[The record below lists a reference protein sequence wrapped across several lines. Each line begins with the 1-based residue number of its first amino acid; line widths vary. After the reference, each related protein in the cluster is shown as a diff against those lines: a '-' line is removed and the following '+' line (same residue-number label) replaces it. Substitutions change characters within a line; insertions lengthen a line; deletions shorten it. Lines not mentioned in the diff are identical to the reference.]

1 MSTTDQHPWGRVDE
15 AGVVYVRTADGERV
29 VGEYPDATPEEA
41 LAYFERKYLDL
52 AGQVGLLEQRVRRGA
67 PASDVAKAV
76 ASLRASVA
84 NANAVGDLAALD
96 ARLAKL
102 GGTVE
107 ELTEQQSAEAKA
119 AVEQA
124 VAERTAIVEHVEA
137 LASEDPAKTQ
147 WKQASARL
155 DELFSAW
162 QKHQHEGPRIPKNE
176 ANELWKRFRA
186 ARTTLERNRKSFFAE
201 LDSQHRDVRARK
213 TELIERAEALAPL
226 GAEGVP
232 QYRALLDDWKR
243 AGRAGKRNDDA
254 LWARFKA
261 AGDVLYSAKAETD
274 AIENE
279 EYQRNLEQKLALLEE
294 AEPLLKATDRNQ
306 ARSALLSIQ
315 TRWDAIGKVPRDQ
328 VRFIEDRLRK
338 VEAAVR
344 RLDEEHWERSNPEK
358 KARSEGLASQLADA
372 IAKLEDEL
380 ESAKAS
386 GDARAIQQA
395 QEALDARKA
404 WLSALR

>member
-1 MSTTDQHPWGRVDE
+1 
-15 AGVVYVRTADGERV
+15 
-29 VGEYPDATPEEA
+29 
-41 LAYFERKYLDL
+41 
-52 AGQVGLLEQRVRRGA
+52 
-67 PASDVAKAV
+67 
-76 ASLRASVA
+76 VA

-124 VAERTAIVEHVEA
+124 IAERTSIVEQAEA
-137 LASEDPAKTQ
+137 LAAEDPAKTQ

-155 DELFSAW
+155 DELFAAW
-162 QKHQHEGPRIPKNE
+162 QKHQHEGPRIPKND

-186 ARTTLERNRKSFFAE
+186 ARTTLERNRKAFFAE
-201 LDSQHRDVRARK
+201 LDTQHRDVRARK
-213 TELIERAEALAPL
+213 TELIEQAESLAPL
-226 GAEGVP
+226 GSGGVA

-261 AGDVLYSAKAETD
+261 AGDVLYAAKAETD

-279 EYQRNLEQKLALLEE
+279 EFQQNLEQKLALLEE
-294 AEPLLKATDRNQ
+294 AEPLLKATDRTQ
-306 ARSALLSIQ
+306 ARAALLSIQ
-315 TRWDAIGKVPRDQ
+315 TRWDAIGKVPREQ
-328 VRFIEDRLRK
+328 LKSVEERLRK
-338 VEAAVR
+338 VETAVR
-344 RLDEEHWERSNPEK
+344 RLDDEHWQRSNPEK
-358 KARSEGLASQLADA
+358 KARSEGLAAQLTDA
-372 IAKLEDEL
+372 IAKLETEL
-380 ESAKAS
+380 EEAKAS
-386 GDARAIQQA
+386 GDAKAIQQA

-404 WLSALR
+404 WLSAIH

>member
-1 MSTTDQHPWGRVDE
+1 VSTTDQHPWGRVDE

-124 VAERTAIVEHVEA
+124 VAERTAIVEQVEA

-232 QYRALLDDWKR
+232 QYRALLEDWKR

-328 VRFIEDRLRK
+328 VRVIEDRLRK